1 MITWLAALQLYFANP
16 PFLVTRL
23 MALNPH
29 PKISSNFFFRD
40 FFFGAVVSAL
50 EDPSNLCDAVGSD
63 ATSPKA
69 ASISCDSLGRSAAE
83 LDISLLGLY
92 FRSRLVME
100 LNGLHF
106 SL

>member
-1 MITWLAALQLYFANP
+1 M
-16 PFLVTRL
+16 
-23 MALNPH
+23 
-29 PKISSNFFFRD
+29 
-40 FFFGAVVSAL
+40 SAL